1 MCVNLNPDFAKFRRQ
16 MMYLNN
22 FGTMPK
28 YPSEL
33 QLNEDDAKSAIRF
46 AEEIKE
52 FCQKSMN

>member
-1 MCVNLNPDFAKFRRQ
+1 

-28 YPSEL
+28 YPNEL